1 MNRFLP
7 MTWAALH
14 VVLATAATV
23 LVCSTDLLHGPHA
36 AFLIH

>member
-14 VVLATAATV
+14 VALATAATV
-23 LVCSTDLLHGPHA
+23 LVCSTDLLNGPHA